1 MILFLLALACSR
13 GADVTPPDR
22 AEPTA
27 TPPEPTEEAVLPAP
41 PAEPLA
47 TLVAVPTP
55 LEWPADVGT
64 SHFGLLVGGR
74 EQVDFAGAW
83 IRPHPGPF
91 IWGQVEVQPG
101 TYDWEQPDRLVAGAR
116 EQRLAILATVWPFA
130 QWDQE
135 ACRANQPRAEG
146 AFPELGDLLYSP
158 CDPAAYAAWLTALVE
173 RYDGDGVGD
182 MPGLAYSIR
191 HWEIS
196 NEPEMQEPQL
206 TFFQEGPEAYLEIL
220 RLSYE
225 AIKAADPNAVVFT
238 AGQAGMRSQSVTYWR
253 PILEG
258 ADGLFDLGNMHS
270 IGSSDGFF
278 ALEYR
283 AWLDEL
289 GYADKGYWITEALV
303 GVGSQPGALQLDED
317 ELAQITLV
325 SYATAFG
332 YGAEV
337 VIRVG
342 GHDPSGG
349 PGEASKQT
357 FLLLANTIGD
367 FTAAILVAENAVRF
381 DMPDGRVVYALWD
394 GATLPPEVTG
404 TVKEIT
410 YAGEEAQHDA
420 AEVVS
425 SVPILVVMEP

>member
-1 MILFLLALACSR
+1 MILLLLIMACGR
-13 GADVTPPDR
+13 GAGVTPP
-22 AEPTA
+22 EQVKPT
-27 TPPEPTEEAVLPAP
+27 TTSPVPAP
-41 PAEPLA
+41 PVRPTVTSA
-47 TLVAVPTP
+47 AVPTP
-55 LEWPADVGT
+55 LEWPADVGV
-64 SHFGLLVGGR
+64 SHFGRLVGGR
-74 EQVDFAGAW
+74 EQIGFAGAW
-83 IRPHPGPF
+83 IRPHLGPF

-101 TYDWEQPDRLVAGAR
+101 AYDWEQPDRLVAGAQ

-135 ACRANQPRAEG
+135 ACHADQPRAEG
-146 AFPELGDLLYSP
+146 TFPELGDLLYSP

-182 MPGLAYSIR
+182 MPGLAYPIR

-196 NEPEMQEPQL
+196 NEPEMQGSQL

-220 RLSYE
+220 WLSYE
-225 AIKAADPNAVVFT
+225 TMKAADRNAVVFT
-238 AGQAGMRSQSVTYWR
+238 AGQAGMRPQSVTYWR

-258 ADGLFDLGNMHS
+258 ADGLFDLGNVHS
-270 IGSSDGFF
+270 IGSSDVFF
-278 ALEYR
+278 APEYR
-283 AWLDEL
+283 VWLDEL
-289 GYADKGYWITEALV
+289 GYADKSYWITEALV
-303 GVGSQPGALQLDED
+303 GRMGPLGQPQPDED
-317 ELAQITLV
+317 ELARLTLA

-349 PGEASKQT
+349 SGEASEQT

-367 FTAAILVAENAVRF
+367 FTAATLLAENVVRF

-404 TVKEIT
+404 AVKEIT

-420 AEVVS
+420 AEVVA
-425 SVPILVVMEP
+425 SVPTLVVMES